1 MSEISLSKKISEDE
15 YKVMKIIYH
24 LPALT
29 NIGMFKQASSMLYG
43 IVTDPSGKPL
53 ANVKVKAN
61 NTETITDPNGVYT
74 LKLSSGKK
82 LLVFEDLERRFNGA
96 TKQLYV

>member
-1 MSEISLSKKISEDE
+1 
-15 YKVMKIIYH
+15 MKIIYH

-61 NTETITDPNGVYT
+61 NTETITDPNGVCIYSKAQFWKET
-74 LKLSSGKK
+74 FS
-82 LLVFEDLERRFNGA
+82 F
-96 TKQLYV
+96 

>member
-1 MSEISLSKKISEDE
+1 MV
-15 YKVMKIIYH
+15 Y
-24 LPALT
+24 
-29 NIGMFKQASSMLYG
+29 
-43 IVTDPSGKPL
+43 
-53 ANVKVKAN
+53 
-61 NTETITDPNGVYT
+61 VYT